1 VPTRPLEKAL
11 AGQAWHPVAGK
22 LPLHPVRRVRRD
34 TSTPN
39 RPLPVSSPLPEFA
52 TADADRARPPSPP
65 SQATLWAMLLALLSA
80 FALSQAYRTV
90 TSIMATNL
98 QSDFGLTPGSLG
110 TFAGLFA
117 LSFGV
122 AQFVMGIGMDLY
134 GLRRTVLSVFPL
146 AIAGATLSAAAPGYG
161 WLMLGQMLIGLG
173 CAPAFLACTV
183 FISRHFPISRFA
195 FVSGVGMGVG
205 GLGLLLTGTPLAW
218 LVERW
223 GWRSGFAL
231 LSALSVLAWLLIWR
245 RVHEPAVADTAP
257 GRERWG
263 VAVRRFGAL
272 FLLPHTLGI
281 LLLGMVGYAS
291 FLALRGLWIAPL
303 LIDRYAFTLIE
314 SGNLALVMSL
324 ISLFSPALFG
334 RLDPGPRR
342 RRAWIANFS
351 LLVASLYLGVGL
363 AHHAV
368 LNIVLILCISVLSG
382 HMVLQ
387 YSDVRSSYAP
397 DLTGRALSVYTM
409 AMFLGV
415 GLMQW
420 LTGRVAD
427 WAHAQELEPYRVVMI
442 TIASLL
448 ALGSTAFRWLPS
460 SPLLQQAH
468 GPQPGPHA
476 P

>member
-1 VPTRPLEKAL
+1 VPAPNTAFDPTTAKA
-11 AGQAWHPVAGK
+11 
-22 LPLHPVRRVRRD
+22 
-34 TSTPN
+34 
-39 RPLPVSSPLPEFA
+39 SPA
-52 TADADRARPPSPP
+52 P

-90 TSIMATNL
+90 TAIMATNL

-110 TFAGLFA
+110 AFAALFG

-146 AIAGATLSAAAPGYG
+146 AVAGAALSAAAPSYG
-161 WLMLGQMLIGLG
+161 WLMLGQLLIGVG

-183 FISRHFPISRFA
+183 FIARHFPGSRFA

-231 LSALSVLAWLLIWR
+231 LAVLSVLAWLLIWR
-245 RVHEPAVADTAP
+245 RVHEPALAETAP
-257 GRERWG
+257 ERERWG
-263 VAVRRFGAL
+263 TAVRRFGAL

-291 FLALRGLWIAPL
+291 FLSLRGLWIAPM
-303 LIDRYAFTLIE
+303 LIHRYGFTLIE
-314 SGNLALVMSL
+314 SGNMALAMSL

-334 RLDPGPRR
+334 RLDPGPAR
-342 RRAWIANFS
+342 RRAWIANLS
-351 LLVASLYLGVGL
+351 LLVAALYLGVGL
-363 AHHAV
+363 AHHAA
-368 LNIVLILCISVLSG
+368 LNIALVLCISVLTG
-382 HMVLQ
+382 HLVLQ
-387 YSDVRSSYAP
+387 YSDVRSSYPP

-415 GLMQW
+415 GLVQW
-420 LTGRVAD
+420 FTGRVAD
-427 WAHAQELEPYRVVMI
+427 WAQGQGLEPYRAVMI
-442 TIASLL
+442 TIATLL
-448 ALGSTAFRWLPS
+448 ALGSTAFRWLPK
-460 SPLLQQAH
+460 SPLLMQAE
-468 GPQPGPHA
+468 GPLATPQKP
-476 P
+476 